1 MITIYRILSL
11 AIVLGIIVLVH
22 EFGHYV
28 AARLMGVRVE
38 VFSFGFGKR
47 LFGKKVGDTDF
58 RVSLIPL
65 GGFVKMAGEEDFEG
79 DVITG
84 KKGAERD
91 SLPAEKKEYKPY
103 EFQSKNR
110 AQKIFILTMGPFMN
124 LFLAFFI
131 LTMINVTGVE
141 VQKYKTEV
149 PVIGFVKPDSPAA
162 QAGLQVGDTIQS
174 LNNRSLRNWKEL
186 EMFIAANPNE
196 TLIIGYKRDSK
207 EASTKLKVGA
217 TKKNN
222 LGFAGISYLLEP
234 EIYSVGK
241 DSPAEKAGLLGGDMI
256 LAINDRNI
264 KSYFTVSEM
273 ISQSLG
279 QVLKFKIDRKG
290 EVLEMSVT
298 PQQVDEGYAI
308 GIRTLIPMK
317 EEKYTLLPAMQ
328 KSLRDISQLMS
339 LILDAVRK
347 MIVGKLS
354 LKSMSG
360 PIDIAKFS
368 HSALQSGLSNFFML
382 IAFISLNLGI
392 INLFPIPVLD
402 GGHLMIYSIEAV
414 IRREFSP
421 RVKTMLMNIGFVILI
436 ALMVFIILNDVAK
449 ILPNGWKSLLPF

>member
-22 EFGHYV
+22 EFGHYI

-47 LFGKKVGDTDF
+47 LFGRKVGHTDF

-79 DVITG
+79 DVISG
-84 KKGAERD
+84 KKVAQTAD
-91 SLPAEKKEYKPY
+91 ASMEKKEYQPY
-103 EFQSKNR
+103 EFQGKNR
-110 AQKIFILTMGPFMN
+110 AQKIFILVMGPLMN

-131 LTMINVTGVE
+131 LTMINVNGVE
-141 VQKYKTEV
+141 VQSYKTEV
-149 PVIGFVKPDSPAA
+149 PVIGYVKPDSPAA
-162 QAGLQVGDTIQS
+162 KAGLQVGDTIRFVNS
-174 LNNRSLRNWKEL
+174 RSIVSWKEL

-196 TLIIGYKRDSK
+196 VMTIGYQRDGISS
-207 EASTKLKVGA
+207 STQMKVGA
-217 TKKNN
+217 TKRNN

-234 EIYSVGK
+234 KIHSVTK
-241 DSPAEKAGLLGGDMI
+241 DSPADKAGLQAGDVI
-256 LAINDRNI
+256 LAVNDRKI

-273 ISQSLG
+273 ISESQG
-279 QVLKFKIDRKG
+279 QVLNFKVKRQGKT
-290 EVLEMSVT
+290 VEMGVT
-298 PQQVDEGYAI
+298 PQKVEQGYAI
-308 GIRTLIPMK
+308 GISTLIPMK
-317 EEKYTLLPAMQ
+317 EEKYPLWPAMR

-347 MIVGKLS
+347 MIVGKMS

-421 RVKTMLMNIGFVILI
+421 RVKTMLMNVGFVILI